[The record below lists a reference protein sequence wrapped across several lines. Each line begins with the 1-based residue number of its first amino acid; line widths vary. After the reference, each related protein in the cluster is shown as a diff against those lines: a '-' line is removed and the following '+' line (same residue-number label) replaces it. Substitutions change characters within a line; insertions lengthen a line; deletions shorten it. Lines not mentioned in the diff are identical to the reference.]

1 MTAMTSSK
9 RFCYAYPHP
18 AITTDVV
25 LFTLRDRALCLLLI
39 ERRHPPFQGMWALPG
54 GFLEIDEELEQCA
67 VRELREETG
76 IEGVYLE
83 QLYTFGAPERDPR
96 ERIVSVTYFALTRS
110 DSLNPRAASDAARVA
125 WFPIARLPELAFDH
139 AAIVELAHQRLVAK
153 LHYSTIA
160 FQLLPAC
167 FTLSQLQA
175 VYEILLDEKQD
186 KRNFRKTMLARGIL
200 QETGEFARSG
210 NHRPAK
216 TYRVTNPTRVEILT

>member
-1 MTAMTSSK
+1 MTSVTCRPSWTSSGP
-9 RFCYAYPHP
+9 APTSYPR
-18 AITTDVV
+18 AGFRTALEDVW
-25 LFTLRDRALCLLLI
+25 
-39 ERRHPPFQGMWALPG
+39 P
-54 GFLEIDEELEQCA
+54 ELETVLDKVAQPIFY
-67 VRELREETG
+67 TG
-76 IEGVYLE
+76 HSLGGALAMLAASRRPPLA
-83 QLYTFGAPERDPR
+83 LYTFGAPVRDPR

-186 KRNFRKTMLARGIL
+186 KRNFRKAMLARGIL

-210 NHRPAK
+210 NHRRRCLQALG
-216 TYRVTNPTRVEILT
+216 R